1 MAICGFEE
9 YWEMYYLIR
18 YITTPPLNNVGVSL
32 AKKVGRKNV
41 GGQLVVSATSIDYP
55 CEQPNFQD
63 DGRTRKDLEVL
74 GQLQELTRSSGR
86 KGLELQ
92 VRH

>member
-9 YWEMYYLIR
+9 YGEMYYLTR
-18 YITTPPLNNVGVSL
+18 YITTPLNNVGVSL

-41 GGQLVVSATSIDYP
+41 GRQLVVSATSIDYP

-63 DGRTRKDLEVL
+63 DGRTL
-74 GQLQELTRSSGR
+74 RS
-86 KGLELQ
+86 L
-92 VRH
+92 VNYRH